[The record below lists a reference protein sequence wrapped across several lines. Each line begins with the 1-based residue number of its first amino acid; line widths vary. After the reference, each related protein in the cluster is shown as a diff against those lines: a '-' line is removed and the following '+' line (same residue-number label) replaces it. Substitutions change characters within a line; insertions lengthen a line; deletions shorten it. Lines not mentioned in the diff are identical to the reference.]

1 MPTSSSPGSPA
12 SQSRG
17 NACSAG
23 SRKGSAREP
32 AGIALHRAIEDGQF
46 LDQEFDK
53 LTEPE
58 VEAFKKL
65 AELEDWDFLGLI
77 VGGKELS
84 DPHEAAVLAKLRKC

>member
-1 MPTSSSPGSPA
+1 MDRA
-12 SQSRG
+12 EYERLRWRCIRRG
-17 NACSAG
+17 LLELDLTLT
-23 SRKGSAREP
+23 K
-32 AGIALHRAIEDGQF
+32 F

-53 LTEPE
+53 LTEAE

>member
-1 MPTSSSPGSPA
+1 MDRA
-12 SQSRG
+12 EYERLRWRCIRRG
-17 NACSAG
+17 LLELDLTLT
-23 SRKGSAREP
+23 K
-32 AGIALHRAIEDGQF
+32 F
-46 LDQEFDK
+46 LDQEFEK
-53 LTEPE
+53 LTEAE

>member
-1 MPTSSSPGSPA
+1 MDRA
-12 SQSRG
+12 EYERLRWRCIRRG
-17 NACSAG
+17 LLELDLTLT
-23 SRKGSAREP
+23 K
-32 AGIALHRAIEDGQF
+32 F

>member
-1 MPTSSSPGSPA
+1 MDRA
-12 SQSRG
+12 EYERLRWRCIRRG
-17 NACSAG
+17 LLELDLTLT
-23 SRKGSAREP
+23 K
-32 AGIALHRAIEDGQF
+32 F

-65 AELEDWDFLGLI
+65 AELEDRDFLGLI

>member
-1 MPTSSSPGSPA
+1 MDRA
-12 SQSRG
+12 EYERLRWRCIRRG
-17 NACSAG
+17 LLELDLTLT
-23 SRKGSAREP
+23 K
-32 AGIALHRAIEDGQF
+32 F

-53 LTEPE
+53 LTESE

>member
-1 MPTSSSPGSPA
+1 MDRA
-12 SQSRG
+12 EYERLRWRCIRRG
-17 NACSAG
+17 LLQLDLTLT
-23 SRKGSAREP
+23 K
-32 AGIALHRAIEDGQF
+32 F